1 MTGRVST
8 AAAATLALASA
19 SAPRA
24 GWASNASTAG
34 AASGEYGGGVRG
46 AGPARR
52 SRPEAGAGHELGR
65 VGVAPLCL
73 MVACLLGGT
82 LICRLGVLLWWKTEK
97 NGNTLEAFV
106 AVS

>member
-34 AASGEYGGGVRG
+34 AASGEYGGVRG

-65 VGVAPLCL
+65 VGIAPLCL

-82 LICRLGVLLWWKTEK
+82 LICRLGGLTVVED
-97 NGNTLEAFV
+97 
-106 AVS
+106 

>member
-1 MTGRVST
+1 M
-8 AAAATLALASA
+8 
-19 SAPRA
+19 
-24 GWASNASTAG
+24 
-34 AASGEYGGGVRG
+34 RG

-65 VGVAPLCL
+65 VGIAPLCL

-106 AVS
+106 AVG